1 MFGQNENF
9 FFFVV
14 FWGCS
19 EEKAVQSKVQSSA
32 EIGHRPNYV
41 RYSDLLVQKL
51 NAVLQFSVYVPGAM
65 HGYKTCVLRAPS
77 RTRAVSTLVGLALSS
92 SCRAETL
99 LDSCNRVEQ

>member
-1 MFGQNENF
+1 M
-9 FFFVV
+9 
-14 FWGCS
+14 
-19 EEKAVQSKVQSSA
+19 QSSA

-41 RYSDLLVQKL
+41 KYSDLLVQKL

-65 HGYKTCVLRAPS
+65 RGYKTCVLRAPS
-77 RTRAVSTLVGLALSS
+77 RTRAVSTLVGLAPSS